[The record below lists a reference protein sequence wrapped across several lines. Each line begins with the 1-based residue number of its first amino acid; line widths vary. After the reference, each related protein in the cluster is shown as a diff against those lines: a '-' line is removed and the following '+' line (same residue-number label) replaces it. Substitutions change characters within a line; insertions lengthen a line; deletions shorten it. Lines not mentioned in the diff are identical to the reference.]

1 MRNYIL
7 LPVLAFAATPALAQD
22 RDTPPPGP
30 APQMDARAAAKA
42 LNNPM
47 VQNGVVGLIDAL
59 TDAVMET
66 RVGPMATLA
75 PNSSVRPNDTLDSMA
90 ARRNP
95 DYRNEIHRNAKQT
108 VVAAGRTAGA
118 AVAMSDEL
126 KATTERIRRV
136 LGTTETH

>member
-7 LPVLAFAATPALAQD
+7 LPVLALIATPALAQD
-22 RDTPPPGP
+22 RDSAP
-30 APQMDARAAAKA
+30 APMPKMDAHAAAKA

-47 VQNGVVGLIDAL
+47 VQNGVAGLIDAL
-59 TDAVMET
+59 TDAVMQT

-75 PNSSVRPNDTLDSMA
+75 PDSNIRPNDTLDSMA

-95 DYRNEIHRNAKQT
+95 NYRNDIHRDAKQT
-108 VVAAGRTAGA
+108 VAAAGRTASA

-126 KATTERIRRV
+126 AATAARVRRV
-136 LGTTETH
+136 LGTANPN

>member
-1 MRNYIL
+1 MRNYML
-7 LPVLAFAATPALAQD
+7 LPVLAFVATPAFAQD
-22 RDTPPPGP
+22 RDVPPPGP
-30 APQMDARAAAKA
+30 LPQMDARDAARA

-75 PNSSVRPNDTLDSMA
+75 PDSSIRPNDTLDSMA

-95 DYRNEIHRNAKQT
+95 DYRNEVHRNARHT
-108 VVAAGRTAGA
+108 VAAAGRTASA

-126 KATTERIRRV
+126 KATTERVRRV
-136 LGTTETH
+136 LGMTNPN

>member
-1 MRNYIL
+1 MRNYML
-7 LPVLAFAATPALAQD
+7 LPVLAFVATPALAQD
-22 RDTPPPGP
+22 RDVPPPGP
-30 APQMDARAAAKA
+30 IPQMDARDAARA

-75 PNSSVRPNDTLDSMA
+75 PDSSIRPNDTLDSMA

-95 DYRNEIHRNAKQT
+95 DYRNEIRRNARHT
-108 VVAAGRTAGA
+108 VAAAGRTASA

-126 KATTERIRRV
+126 KATTERVRRV
-136 LGTTETH
+136 LGMTNPN

>member
-7 LPVLAFAATPALAQD
+7 FPLLAFAATPALAQD
-22 RDTPPPGP
+22 RDALPAGP
-30 APQMDARAAAKA
+30 VPQVNARAAANA

-75 PNSSVRPNDTLDSMA
+75 PDSSIRPNDTLDSVA

-95 DYRNEIHRNAKQT
+95 DYRNEVHRTAKQT

-118 AVAMSDEL
+118 AMAMSDEL

-136 LGTTETH
+136 LGTTNAN

>member
-1 MRNYIL
+1 ML
-7 LPVLAFAATPALAQD
+7 LPVLVFAATPALAQD
-22 RDTPPPGP
+22 RDVAPLAPT
-30 APQMDARAAAKA
+30 PQMNARAAANA

-59 TDAVMET
+59 TDAVMAT
-66 RVGPMATLA
+66 RVGPMAALA
-75 PNSSVRPNDTLDSMA
+75 PDSSIRPNDTLDSMA

-118 AVAMSDEL
+118 AAAMSDEL
-126 KATTERIRRV
+126 AATTERVRRV
-136 LGTTETH
+136 LGMTNPN

>member
-1 MRNYIL
+1 ML

-22 RDTPPPGP
+22 RDTPPPV
-30 APQMDARAAAKA
+30 PQMDARAAANA

-66 RVGPMATLA
+66 RVGPMAAIA
-75 PNSSVRPNDTLDSMA
+75 PDSNIRPNDTLDSMA

-95 DYRNEIHRNAKQT
+95 DYRNEIHRNARHT
-108 VVAAGRTAGA
+108 VAAAGRTASA

-126 KATTERIRRV
+126 KATTERVRRV
-136 LGTTETH
+136 LGMTDPN

>member
-1 MRNYIL
+1 MRNFVL
-7 LPVLAFAATPALAQD
+7 LPVLALVATPAFAQD
-22 RDTPPPGP
+22 RDGPPSPM
-30 APQMDARAAAKA
+30 PQMNARDAARA

-75 PNSSVRPNDTLDSMA
+75 PDSSIRPNDTLDSLA

-95 DYRNEIHRNAKQT
+95 DYRDEVHRNARQT
-108 VVAAGRTAGA
+108 VVAAGRTASA

-126 KATTERIRRV
+126 KATTERVRRV
-136 LGTTETH
+136 LGMTNPN

>member
-1 MRNYIL
+1 
-7 LPVLAFAATPALAQD
+7 
-22 RDTPPPGP
+22 
-30 APQMDARAAAKA
+30 MDARAAANA

-66 RVGPMATLA
+66 RVGPMAAIA
-75 PNSSVRPNDTLDSMA
+75 PDSNIRPNDTLDSMA

-95 DYRNEIHRNAKQT
+95 DYRNEIHRNARHT
-108 VVAAGRTAGA
+108 VAAAGRTASA

-126 KATTERIRRV
+126 KATTERVRRV
-136 LGTTETH
+136 LGMTDPN

>member
-1 MRNYIL
+1 MRNYML

-22 RDTPPPGP
+22 RDAPPLAPT
-30 APQMDARAAAKA
+30 PQMNARAAANA

-59 TDAVMET
+59 TDAVMAT
-66 RVGPMATLA
+66 RVGPMAAIA
-75 PNSSVRPNDTLDSMA
+75 PDSSIRPNDTLDSMA

-95 DYRNEIHRNAKQT
+95 DYRNEIHRSAKQT

-118 AVAMSDEL
+118 AAAMSDEL
-126 KATTERIRRV
+126 T
-136 LGTTETH
+136 

>member
-1 MRNYIL
+1 MRNYML
-7 LPVLAFAATPALAQD
+7 LPVLAFAATPAIAQD
-22 RDTPPPGP
+22 RDAPPP
-30 APQMDARAAAKA
+30 QMNARAAANA

-66 RVGPMATLA
+66 RVGPVAAIA
-75 PNSSVRPNDTLDSMA
+75 PDSSIRPNDTLDSMA

-95 DYRNEIHRNAKQT
+95 DYRNEIHRNARHT
-108 VVAAGRTAGA
+108 VAAAGRTAGA

-136 LGTTETH
+136 LGTTNPN

>member
-1 MRNYIL
+1 MRKYL
-7 LPVLAFAATPALAQD
+7 LFPVLALIAAPAVAQD
-22 RDTPPPGP
+22 RDAPPP
-30 APQMDARAAAKA
+30 PQPKMDARSAANA

-59 TDAVMET
+59 TDAVMQT

-75 PNSSVRPNDTLDSMA
+75 PDSNIRPNDTLDSMA

-95 DYRNEIHRNAKQT
+95 DYRNQIHRDARQT
-108 VVAAGRTAGA
+108 VATAGRTASA

-126 KATTERIRRV
+126 RATTDRIRRV
-136 LGTTETH
+136 LGTTPAN

>member
-1 MRNYIL
+1 MRNYML

-22 RDTPPPGP
+22 RDTPPPV
-30 APQMDARAAAKA
+30 PQMDARAAANA

-66 RVGPMATLA
+66 RVGPMAAIA
-75 PNSSVRPNDTLDSMA
+75 PDSNIRPNDTLDSMA

-95 DYRNEIHRNAKQT
+95 DYRNEIHRNARHT
-108 VVAAGRTAGA
+108 VAAAGRTASA

-126 KATTERIRRV
+126 KATTDRVRRV
-136 LGTTETH
+136 LGMTDPN

>member
-1 MRNYIL
+1 MRSYIL

-30 APQMDARAAAKA
+30 APQMNARAAANA

-66 RVGPMATLA
+66 RVGPIATIA
-75 PNSSVRPNDTLDSMA
+75 PNSDIRPNDTLDSVT
-90 ARRNP
+90 ARRDP

-108 VVAAGRTAGA
+108 VTAAGRTAGA
-118 AVAMSDEL
+118 AAAMSDEL
-126 KATTERIRRV
+126 KATTERVRRV
-136 LGTTETH
+136 LGMTNAN

>member
-1 MRNYIL
+1 MRNYML

-22 RDTPPPGP
+22 RDAPPPGL
-30 APQMDARAAAKA
+30 APQMDARAAANA

-59 TDAVMET
+59 TDAVMQT
-66 RVGPMATLA
+66 RVGPMAAIA
-75 PNSSVRPNDTLDSMA
+75 PDASIRPNDTLDSMA

-118 AVAMSDEL
+118 AMAMSDEL
-126 KATTERIRRV
+126 KATTERVRRV
-136 LGTTETH
+136 LGMANPN

>member
-1 MRNYIL
+1 MRNYML

-22 RDTPPPGP
+22 RDSSP
-30 APQMDARAAAKA
+30 APMPRMDARAAAKA

-47 VQNGVVGLIDAL
+47 VQNGVAGLIDAL

-75 PNSSVRPNDTLDSMA
+75 PNSDIRPDDTLDRMA

-108 VVAAGRTAGA
+108 IAAAGRTATA

-126 KATTERIRRV
+126 AATAARVRRV
-136 LGTTETH
+136 LGTTSPN

>member
-1 MRNYIL
+1 ML

-22 RDTPPPGP
+22 RDAPPPGL
-30 APQMDARAAAKA
+30 APQMDARAAANA

-66 RVGPMATLA
+66 RVGPMAAIA
-75 PNSSVRPNDTLDSMA
+75 PDSSIRPNDTLDSMA

-95 DYRNEIHRNAKQT
+95 DYRNEIHRSAKQT
-108 VVAAGRTAGA
+108 VVAAGRTASA

-126 KATTERIRRV
+126 KATTERVRRV
-136 LGTTETH
+136 LGMTDPN

>member
-1 MRNYIL
+1 MRSYIL
-7 LPVLAFAATPALAQD
+7 LPALTLVATPAFAGD
-22 RDTPPPGP
+22 RDVPARVPP
-30 APQMDARAAAKA
+30 MDARAAANA

-47 VQNGVVGLIDAL
+47 VQNGIVGLIDAL

-75 PNSSVRPNDTLDSMA
+75 PDTDIRPNDTLDSVA

-95 DYRNEIHRNAKQT
+95 DYRNEVHRTARQT
-108 VVAAGRTAGA
+108 IVRAGRTANA

-126 KATTERIRRV
+126 KATTARVRRV
-136 LGTTETH
+136 LGMTDPN

>member
-7 LPVLAFAATPALAQD
+7 LPVLALIATPAVARD
-22 RDTPPPGP
+22 RDAPPPQQP
-30 APQMDARAAAKA
+30 PLDARAAANA

-66 RVGPMATLA
+66 RVGPMAAIA
-75 PNSSVRPNDTLDSMA
+75 PNSDIRPNDTLDSMA

-95 DYRNEIHRNAKQT
+95 YYRDDIHRDAKET
-108 VVAAGRTAGA
+108 MATAGRTARA
-118 AVAMSDEL
+118 AAAMSDEL
-126 KATTERIRRV
+126 QATAARVRRV
-136 LGTTETH
+136 LGTANPN

>member
-7 LPVLAFAATPALAQD
+7 FPLLAFAATPALAQD
-22 RDTPPPGP
+22 RDALPAGP
-30 APQMDARAAAKA
+30 VPQMNARAAANA

-75 PNSSVRPNDTLDSMA
+75 PDSSIRPNDTLDSVA

-95 DYRNEIHRNAKQT
+95 DYRNEVHRTAKQT

-118 AVAMSDEL
+118 AMAMSDEL

-136 LGTTETH
+136 LGTTNAN

>member
-1 MRNYIL
+1 MRNYML

-22 RDTPPPGP
+22 RDTPPPV
-30 APQMDARAAAKA
+30 PQMDARAAANA

-66 RVGPMATLA
+66 RVGPMAAIA
-75 PNSSVRPNDTLDSMA
+75 PDSNIRPNDTLDSMA

-95 DYRNEIHRNAKQT
+95 DYRNKIHRNARHT
-108 VVAAGRTAGA
+108 VAAAGRTVSA

-126 KATTERIRRV
+126 KATTERVRRV
-136 LGTTETH
+136 LGMTDPN

>member
-1 MRNYIL
+1 MRNYML

-22 RDTPPPGP
+22 RDAPPGP
-30 APQMDARAAAKA
+30 APQVNARAAANA

-66 RVGPMATLA
+66 RVGPMAAIA
-75 PNSSVRPNDTLDSMA
+75 PDSSIRPNDTLDSMA

-95 DYRNEIHRNAKQT
+95 DYRNEIHRTAKQT

-126 KATTERIRRV
+126 KATTERVRRV
-136 LGTTETH
+136 LGMTDPN

>member
-1 MRNYIL
+1 MRNYML

-22 RDTPPPGP
+22 RDAPPP
-30 APQMDARAAAKA
+30 QMNARAAANA

-59 TDAVMET
+59 TDAVMQT
-66 RVGPMATLA
+66 RVGPMAAIA
-75 PNSSVRPNDTLDSMA
+75 PDSSIRPSDTLDSMA

-95 DYRNEIHRNAKQT
+95 DYRNEIHRSAKQT

-118 AVAMSDEL
+118 AAAMSDEL
-126 KATTERIRRV
+126 KATTERVRRV
-136 LGTTETH
+136 LGMTETH

>member
-1 MRNYIL
+1 MRNYML
-7 LPVLAFAATPALAQD
+7 FPVLAFAATPALAQD
-22 RDTPPPGP
+22 RDASPPMPP
-30 APQMDARAAAKA
+30 MNAHAAANA

-66 RVGPMATLA
+66 RVGPMAAIT
-75 PNSSVRPNDTLDSMA
+75 PDSNIRPNDTLDSMA

-95 DYRNEIHRNAKQT
+95 DYRNEIHRSAKQT

-118 AVAMSDEL
+118 AAAMSDEL
-126 KATTERIRRV
+126 KATTERVRRV
-136 LGTTETH
+136 LGMTDPN

>member
-1 MRNYIL
+1 MRNYML

-22 RDTPPPGP
+22 RDAPPPGL
-30 APQMDARAAAKA
+30 APQMDARAAANA

-59 TDAVMET
+59 TDAVMQT
-66 RVGPMATLA
+66 RVGPMAAIA
-75 PNSSVRPNDTLDSMA
+75 PDASIRPNDTLDSMA

-118 AVAMSDEL
+118 TVAMSDEL
-126 KATTERIRRV
+126 KATTERVRRV
-136 LGTTETH
+136 LGMANPN

>member
-1 MRNYIL
+1 MRNYML

-22 RDTPPPGP
+22 RDTPPPV
-30 APQMDARAAAKA
+30 PQMDARAAANA

-66 RVGPMATLA
+66 RVGPMAAIA
-75 PNSSVRPNDTLDSMA
+75 PDSNIRPNDTLDSMA
-90 ARRNP
+90 ARRSP
-95 DYRNEIHRNAKQT
+95 DYRNEIHRNARHT
-108 VVAAGRTAGA
+108 VAAAGRTASA

-126 KATTERIRRV
+126 KATTERVRRV
-136 LGTTETH
+136 LGMTDPN

>member
-1 MRNYIL
+1 MRNYML
-7 LPVLAFAATPALAQD
+7 LPVLAFAASPALAQD
-22 RDTPPPGP
+22 SDAPPV
-30 APQMDARAAAKA
+30 PQMNARAAANA

-66 RVGPMATLA
+66 RVGPMAALA
-75 PNSSVRPNDTLDSMA
+75 PDSSIRPNDTLDSMA
-90 ARRNP
+90 ARHNP
-95 DYRNEIHRNAKQT
+95 DYRNEIHRSAKQT

-126 KATTERIRRV
+126 KATTERVRRV
-136 LGTTETH
+136 LGMTDPN

>member
-1 MRNYIL
+1 MRNYML

-22 RDTPPPGP
+22 RDAPPPGL
-30 APQMDARAAAKA
+30 APQMDARAAANA

-59 TDAVMET
+59 TDAVMQT
-66 RVGPMATLA
+66 RVGPMAAIA
-75 PNSSVRPNDTLDSMA
+75 PDASIRPNDTLDSMA

-95 DYRNEIHRNAKQT
+95 DYRNEIHRNARQT

-126 KATTERIRRV
+126 KATTERVRRV
-136 LGTTETH
+136 LGMANPN

>member
-1 MRNYIL
+1 MRNYML

-22 RDTPPPGP
+22 RDAPPGP
-30 APQMDARAAAKA
+30 APQMNARAAANA

-59 TDAVMET
+59 TDAVMDT
-66 RVGPMATLA
+66 RVGPMAAIA
-75 PNSSVRPNDTLDSMA
+75 PDSSIRPNDTLDSMA

-95 DYRNEIHRNAKQT
+95 DYRNEIHRTAKQT

-126 KATTERIRRV
+126 KATTERVRRV
-136 LGTTETH
+136 LGMTDPN

>member
-1 MRNYIL
+1 ML

-22 RDTPPPGP
+22 RDAPPGP
-30 APQMDARAAAKA
+30 APQMNARAAANA

-66 RVGPMATLA
+66 RVGPMAAIA
-75 PNSSVRPNDTLDSMA
+75 PDSSIRPNDTLDSMA

-95 DYRNEIHRNAKQT
+95 DYRNEIHRTAKQT

-126 KATTERIRRV
+126 KATTERVRRV
-136 LGTTETH
+136 LGMTDPN

>member
-1 MRNYIL
+1 MRNYML
-7 LPVLAFAATPALAQD
+7 LPVLAFAATPAIAQD
-22 RDTPPPGP
+22 RDAPP
-30 APQMDARAAAKA
+30 PQMDARAAANA

-59 TDAVMET
+59 TDAVMQT
-66 RVGPMATLA
+66 RVGPMAAIA
-75 PNSSVRPNDTLDSMA
+75 PDSSIRPNDTLDSMA

-95 DYRNEIHRNAKQT
+95 DYRDEIHRNAKQT

-126 KATTERIRRV
+126 KATTERVRRV
-136 LGTTETH
+136 LGMTDSN

>member
-1 MRNYIL
+1 
-7 LPVLAFAATPALAQD
+7 
-22 RDTPPPGP
+22 
-30 APQMDARAAAKA
+30 MDARAAAKA

-47 VQNGVVGLIDAL
+47 VQNGVAGLIDAL

-75 PNSSVRPNDTLDSMA
+75 PNSDIRPDDTLDRMA

-108 VVAAGRTAGA
+108 IAAAGRTATA

-126 KATTERIRRV
+126 AATAARVRRV
-136 LGTTETH
+136 LGTTSPN

>member
-1 MRNYIL
+1 MRNYML

-22 RDTPPPGP
+22 RDAPPP
-30 APQMDARAAAKA
+30 QMNARAAANA

-59 TDAVMET
+59 TDAVMQT
-66 RVGPMATLA
+66 RVGPMAAIA
-75 PNSSVRPNDTLDSMA
+75 PDSSIRPSDTLDSMA

-95 DYRNEIHRNAKQT
+95 DYRNEIHRSAKQT

-118 AVAMSDEL
+118 AAAMSDEL
-126 KATTERIRRV
+126 KATT
-136 LGTTETH
+136 

>member
-1 MRNYIL
+1 MRNYML

-22 RDTPPPGP
+22 RDAPPGP
-30 APQMDARAAAKA
+30 APQMNARAAANA

-66 RVGPMATLA
+66 RVGPMAAIA
-75 PNSSVRPNDTLDSMA
+75 PDSSIRPNDTLDSMA

-95 DYRNEIHRNAKQT
+95 DYRNEIHRTAKQT

-126 KATTERIRRV
+126 KATTERVRRV
-136 LGTTETH
+136 LGMTDPN

>member
-1 MRNYIL
+1 ML
-7 LPVLAFAATPALAQD
+7 LPVLAFAATPAIAQD
-22 RDTPPPGP
+22 RDAPP
-30 APQMDARAAAKA
+30 PQMDARAAANA

-59 TDAVMET
+59 TDAVMQT
-66 RVGPMATLA
+66 RVGPMAAIA
-75 PNSSVRPNDTLDSMA
+75 PDSSIRPNDTLDSMA

-95 DYRNEIHRNAKQT
+95 DYRDEIHRNAKQT

-126 KATTERIRRV
+126 KATTERVRRV
-136 LGTTETH
+136 LGMTDSN

>member
-1 MRNYIL
+1 ML

-22 RDTPPPGP
+22 RDTPPPVP
-30 APQMDARAAAKA
+30 NARAAANA

-66 RVGPMATLA
+66 RVGPMAAIA
-75 PNSSVRPNDTLDSMA
+75 PDSNIRPNDTLDSMA

-95 DYRNEIHRNAKQT
+95 DYRNEMHRNARHT
-108 VVAAGRTAGA
+108 VAAAGRTASA

-126 KATTERIRRV
+126 KATTDRVGRV
-136 LGTTETH
+136 LGMTDPN